1 MSELASESLSQG
13 LREAPAERQRGRVMS
28 AAGHVVHFR
37 DVEPERT
44 AGAATHRVHADAG
57 GSGLEL
63 VVVVVEPGHAAERRV
78 DAGRDDLLY
87 VLSGTGGLGVGGE
100 DDELVPDTGALVSGP
115 ATYTLQAGAAPLE
128 VAVVVGRTDA
138 GQECGE
144 PVRTVCVAD
153 QEREAAVSDRQFQIL
168 FDPARGCSG
177 MTQFVGYV
185 PQVRTPRHH
194 HPYDEMLCIV
204 RGSGTVEIEGE
215 EATVGPGDCY
225 YLPRGCVHLVQ
236 NTGAELLVELGVFT
250 PAGSPT
256 QNTPVE

>member
-1 MSELASESLSQG
+1 MT
-13 LREAPAERQRGRVMS
+13 

-37 DVEPERT
+37 DVEPERV
-44 AGAATHRVHADAG
+44 GGVATHRVHADVD

-63 VVVVVEPGHAAERRV
+63 LVVVVEPGHAAERRV

-87 VLSGTGGLGVGGE
+87 VLSGAGTLVVGDG
-100 DDELVPDTGALVSGP
+100 DGELVPDTGALVGGP
-115 ATYTLQAGAAPLE
+115 ATYGLRADGARLE
-128 VAVVVGRTDA
+128 VVVVGGRTDA
-138 GQECGE
+138 GRECGE
-144 PVRTVCVAD
+144 AVRTVCVAD
-153 QEREAAVSDRQFQIL
+153 QERAAAVSNREFQIV

-185 PQVRTPRHH
+185 PQVRTPRHY

-204 RGSGTVEIEGE
+204 RGSGTVEIEGK
-215 EATVGPGDCY
+215 EAAVGPGDCY

-236 NTGAELLVELGVFT
+236 NTGEEFLVELGVFT

>member
-1 MSELASESLSQG
+1 
-13 LREAPAERQRGRVMS
+13 MS

-44 AGAATHRVHADAG
+44 GGASTHRVHADVH

-63 VVVVVEPGHAAERRV
+63 VVVVVEPGHAADRRV
-78 DAGRDDLLY
+78 AAGRDDLLY
-87 VLSGTGGLGVGGE
+87 VLSGTGDLVVLGGTN
-100 DDELVPDTGALVSGP
+100 DELVPDTGALVCGP
-115 ATYTLQAGAAPLE
+115 ASYTLRAGEAPLE
-128 VAVVVGRTDA
+128 VAVVAGPTHP

-144 PVRTVCVAD
+144 AVHTVCVAD
-153 QEREAAVSDRQFQIL
+153 QERQAAVSNRQFQIL
-168 FDPARGCSG
+168 FDPVRGCSG

-185 PQVRTPRHH
+185 PRVRTPRHH

-204 RGSGTVEIEGE
+204 RGSGTVEIEGKE
-215 EATVGPGDCY
+215 VTVGPGDCY

-236 NTGAELLVELGVFT
+236 NRSEEFLVELGVFT
-250 PAGSPT
+250 PAGSPA

>member
-1 MSELASESLSQG
+1 MSQRP
-13 LREAPAERQRGRVMS
+13 REARAMS

-37 DVEPERT
+37 DVEPQRSRGT
-44 AGAATHRVHADAG
+44 ATHRVHADVD

-63 VVVVVEPGHAAERRV
+63 IVVVVEPGHAAERRV

-87 VLSGTGGLGVGGE
+87 VLSGDGFLVAGDGN
-100 DDELVPDTGALVSGP
+100 DELVPDTGALVSGP
-115 ATYTLQAGAAPLE
+115 ATYTLRAGEAPLE
-128 VAVVVGRTDA
+128 VVVVVGRTDA
-138 GQECGE
+138 GQDCGE
-144 PVRTVCVAD
+144 AVRTVCAAD
-153 QEREAAVSDRQFQIL
+153 QEREAAVSNRQFQVL

-185 PQVRTPRHH
+185 PQVRTPRHY

-204 RGSGTVEIEGE
+204 RGSGIVEIEGE
-215 EATVGPGDCY
+215 EVTVGPGDCY

-236 NTGAELLVELGVFT
+236 NTGEEFLVELGVFT

-256 QNTPVE
+256 QNTPVIGAVGG

>member
-1 MSELASESLSQG
+1 VSELAGESST
-13 LREAPAERQRGRVMS
+13 RRV
-28 AAGHVVHFR
+28 AGHVVHFR
-37 DVEPERT
+37 DVEPER
-44 AGAATHRVHADAG
+44 AGGTATHRVHTDAD

-63 VVVVVEPGHAAERRV
+63 AVVVVEPGHAAERRV

-87 VLSGTGGLGVGGE
+87 VLSGDGALAVGGGS
-100 DDELVPDTGALVSGP
+100 DELVPDTGALVGGP
-115 ATYTLQAGAAPLE
+115 ATYTLRAGAAPLE
-128 VAVVVGRTDA
+128 VAVVGGRTER

-144 PVRTVCVAD
+144 AVRTVCVAD
-153 QEREAAVSDRQFQIL
+153 QDREAAVSDREFQIL
-168 FDPARGCSG
+168 FDPGRGCSG

-185 PQVRTPRHH
+185 PQVRTPRHY

-204 RGSGTVEIEGE
+204 RGSGTVEIEGK

-236 NTGAELLVELGVFT
+236 NTGEEYLVELGVFT